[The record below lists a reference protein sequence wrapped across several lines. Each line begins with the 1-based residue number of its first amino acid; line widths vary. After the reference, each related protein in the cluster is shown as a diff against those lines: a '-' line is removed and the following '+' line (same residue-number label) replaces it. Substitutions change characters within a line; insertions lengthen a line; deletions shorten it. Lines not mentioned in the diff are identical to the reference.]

1 MVGVARRRH
10 YDRLHLHTSK
20 GTSGLPYLRFGPE
33 VARYPSRQQM
43 VDYLGRYVAELDLA
57 PRWGEEVLGIR
68 IPREIFGTPVLR
80 IGSLLNLFPD
90 AADIRTS
97 SGPIRAG

>member
-1 MVGVARRRH
+1 V
-10 YDRLHLHTSK
+10 
-20 GTSGLPYLRFGPE
+20 
-33 VARYPSRQQM
+33 
-43 VDYLGRYVAELDLA
+43 
-57 PRWGEEVLGIR
+57 GEEVLGIR
-68 IPREIFGTPVLR
+68 ILREIFGTPVLR